1 MKKLDEIMEL
11 MTDEM
16 DEFKKG
22 LLQLQ
27 KLSNELHNR
36 SIPITTEVLE
46 KQLSFFFQ
54 KQEKRDDLT
63 AKAFKTIDQKLKKA
77 YILPKSLGI
86 IFGSFLILLITL
98 IGYLTFLVVESE
110 KGENTSSPNISKESS
125 ISINYILKKPEIKA
139 DYEKWSQKDMI
150 SREQSNSYKRFT
162 KITKL

>member
-54 KQEKRDDLT
+54 KQEKKDVLT
-63 AKAFKTIDQKLKKA
+63 GEALKSIDQKLKKT
-77 YILPKSLGI
+77 YILPKSVGI
-86 IFGSFLILLITL
+86 LFGSFLILLVTL

-110 KGENTSSPNISKESS
+110 KEINSSYLNAEEESAIFS
-125 ISINYILKKPEIKA
+125 NYLLEKPEIKA
-139 DYEKWSQKDMI
+139 EYEEWIQN
-150 SREQSNSYKRFT
+150 QNS
-162 KITKL
+162 L

>member
-46 KQLSFFFQ
+46 KQLNFFFQ
-54 KQEKRDDLT
+54 KQEKREALT
-63 AKAFKTIDQKLKKA
+63 AEAFKTIDQKLKKA
-77 YILPKSLGI
+77 YLLPKSLGI
-86 IFGSFLILLITL
+86 LFGSLLILLVTL

-110 KGENTSSPNISKESS
+110 KGEDSSYSITKGESG
-125 ISINYILKKPEIKA
+125 IFNNYLEEKPKIKA
-139 DYEKWSQKDMI
+139 DYEKWLHNQ
-150 SREQSNSYKRFT
+150 NSP
-162 KITKL
+162 